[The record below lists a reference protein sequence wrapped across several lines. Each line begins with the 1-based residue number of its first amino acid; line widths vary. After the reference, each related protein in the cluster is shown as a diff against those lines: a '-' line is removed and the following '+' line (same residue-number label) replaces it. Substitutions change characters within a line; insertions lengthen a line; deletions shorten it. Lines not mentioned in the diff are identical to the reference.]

1 MGLIHSPSIV
11 RDGLTCYLDIENPR
25 SYYNGNTWYDLSGN
39 NINATFVNTITYQPS
54 KPAYLATN
62 GTNSYI
68 NIASFIQ
75 SIDNTDNTFSMWFKC
90 PTTPPNNDPVISDN
104 YGPEWGI
111 WRDQNNDVRAY
122 AYGNSGPTNIANDE
136 WVNVTFSW
144 FASPGD
150 SGGPY
155 FITTWINGEI
165 IGIGPNIT
173 GVVGN
178 GLNDTSFKIGA
189 DPSNSSQYME
199 VHVSVVQHYNRRLTD
214 SEVKQN
220 VNALRGRYG
229 V

>member
-1 MGLIHSPSIV
+1 MGLMHSPSIV

-25 SYYNGNTWYDLSGN
+25 SYYNGNIWYDLSGN

-68 NIASFIQ
+68 DIASFIQ
-75 SIDNTDNTFSMWFKC
+75 SLDNTDNTFSMWFKC

-122 AYGNSGPTNIANDE
+122 VYTNGTKNIEVDNNE

-155 FITTWINGEI
+155 YRTTWFNGEAVEVDYSA
-165 IGIGPNIT
+165 T
-173 GVVGN
+173 VGN

-189 DPSNSSQYME
+189 DPNNSSQYME

-220 VNALRGRYG
+220 FNALRGRYG